1 MPKYIDLLAAKCD
14 DGSIVTFEVQTNTAH
29 KGDLVYH
36 DGEFL
41 EVICTEWVNTENK
54 LYKVMKDSGKILIP
68 EKIFA
73 LLWESCQA
81 EEESEAADA
90 DT

>member
-1 MPKYIDLLAAKCD
+1 MSKFIDLLAAKCKN
-14 DGSIVTFEVQTNTAH
+14 GSIVTFEVPTSTAH

-36 DGEFL
+36 QGDLL
-41 EVICTEWVNTENK
+41 EIVCTEWVNTENK
-54 LYKVMKDSGKILIP
+54 LYKVMKDAGQILTP
-68 EKIFA
+68 EKVFA
-73 LLWESCQA
+73 VVWESCPA